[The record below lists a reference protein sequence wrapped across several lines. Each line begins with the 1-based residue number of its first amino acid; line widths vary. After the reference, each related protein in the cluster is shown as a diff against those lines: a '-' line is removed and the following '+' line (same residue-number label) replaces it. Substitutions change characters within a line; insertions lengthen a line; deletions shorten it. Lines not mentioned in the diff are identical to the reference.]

1 MQFFT
6 FCRQILSIR
15 TISANIGSCPRTTL
29 PLPHGLPLGSRD
41 CFLSFV
47 VILIMA
53 AFNAL
58 HEGTACIYKGKEKPV
73 MKCSFL
79 QALSAFGVNQRAK
92 ELGIQDYMLKLQCKQ
107 ERMISWCKRL
117 TPEPCVGTNQRDSED
132 RNSPIT
138 ASENHPI
145 AAEHNAL

>member
-6 FCRQILSIR
+6 FCHQILSIR

-53 AFNAL
+53 AFYVL
-58 HEGTACIYKGKEKPV
+58 HEGTAFIYKGRGKTRNEMFIPSGL
-73 MKCSFL
+73 KCLRSKSTGERTWNPGL
-79 QALSAFGVNQRAK
+79 QVKASVQARENDLLVQVIDTRAVRGNKSARQRGSK
-92 ELGIQDYMLKLQCKQ
+92 FTYH
-107 ERMISWCKRL
+107 SW
-117 TPEPCVGTNQRDSED
+117 
-132 RNSPIT
+132 
-138 ASENHPI
+138 
-145 AAEHNAL
+145 

>member
-6 FCRQILSIR
+6 FCHQILSIR

-29 PLPHGLPLGSRD
+29 PLPHGLPLGSRH

-53 AFNAL
+53 AFYVL
-58 HEGTACIYKGKEKPV
+58 HEGTAFIYKGEEKPV

-79 QALSAFGVNQRAK
+79 QALSAFGVNQR
-92 ELGIQDYMLKLQCKQ
+92 GTWNPGLQVKASVQ
-107 ERMISWCKRL
+107 ARENDLLVQAIDTRAVRGNKSARQRGSKFTYHSW
-117 TPEPCVGTNQRDSED
+117 
-132 RNSPIT
+132 
-138 ASENHPI
+138 
-145 AAEHNAL
+145 

>member
-6 FCRQILSIR
+6 FCHQILSIR

-53 AFNAL
+53 AL
-58 HEGTACIYKGKEKPV
+58 KVLQEVTACIYKGEEKP

-79 QALSAFGVNQRAK
+79 TKVENKELKSFLQAL
-92 ELGIQDYMLKLQCKQ
+92 
-107 ERMISWCKRL
+107 
-117 TPEPCVGTNQRDSED
+117 
-132 RNSPIT
+132 
-138 ASENHPI
+138 
-145 AAEHNAL
+145 